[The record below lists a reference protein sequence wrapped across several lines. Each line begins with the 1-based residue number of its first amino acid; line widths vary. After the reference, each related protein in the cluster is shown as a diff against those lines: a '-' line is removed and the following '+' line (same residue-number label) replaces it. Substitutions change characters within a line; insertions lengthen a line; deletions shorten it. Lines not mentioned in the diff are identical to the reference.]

1 MPTFPAWPKSKA
13 GCERQ
18 INAILRSY
26 QREFYGG
33 GSFDYD
39 WPTFRLNSPERY
51 ERVRALQKLWG
62 ELPFRDG
69 TRLPR

>member
-1 MPTFPAWPKSKA
+1 MKTPKSKE
-13 GCERQ
+13 GCQRQ
-18 INAILRSY
+18 IYNLISSY
-26 QREFYGG
+26 RRDFAGG
-33 GSFDYD
+33 GMFGYD

-51 ERVRALQKLWG
+51 DHVRALQKLWG